1 MYSCSNCHSRL
12 ALSIFLECGMK
23 FRLSRQRKANLE
35 QFDLKT
41 ICPSLHDDPAFSADP
56 HSNPYA
62 VTSHNS
68 WLSVL
73 KNNKIPLAPHGIAAD
88 SDSDL
93 QPVQPPNS
101 PDIPSGPSPQY
112 LNPLTIYNKLPTLLS
127 TLSSSANQ
135 GPTSVMSQGVRR
147 SSVLKK
153 ENKQTSFLSRR
164 QSAQPQSTK
173 SFFLSIGKKVRRR
186 SDLPAALGNTTL
198 PLQPPQPTEDLPGS
212 ASVAPQKVLGNR
224 GWADLDQI
232 DQLDETNPW
241 GIRIHHDGPYEA
253 ANIQVNKRAG
263 HVPLGLASRNER
275 YNTLGLQA
283 NYQVLYKFSAHDVF
297 LY

>member
-1 MYSCSNCHSRL
+1 MYSCSNCHNRL

-35 QFDLKT
+35 PFDLKT

-56 HSNPYA
+56 HSNPYS

-68 WLSVL
+68 WLSPPRLDHPVL
-73 KNNKIPLAPHGIAAD
+73 KNNKIPLAPHGITAD
-88 SDSDL
+88 SDSDF

-112 LNPLTIYNKLPTLLS
+112 LNPLTIYNKLPTLLN
-127 TLSSSANQ
+127 TSSSSTNQ
-135 GPTSVMSQGVRR
+135 GPTSVMSQVVRR

-164 QSAQPQSTK
+164 QSAQPQSIK
-173 SFFLSIGKKVRRR
+173 SFFSSIGKKAHRR

-198 PLQPPQPTEDLPGS
+198 PLQPAQPTEDLPSS
-212 ASVAPQKVLGNR
+212 ASVAPRKVLGNR
-224 GWADLDQI
+224 GWVQDLDQI

-253 ANIQVNKRAG
+253 ANSQVNKRAG
-263 HVPLGLASRNER
+263 HVPLGLASSNAV
-275 YNTLGLQA
+275 YNTLALQA
-283 NYQVLYKFSAHDVF
+283 NYQVQV
-297 LY
+297 